1 VRRGGPRA
9 TDEES
14 TPMSYAAL
22 RQRVIDW
29 LDDNY
34 HFGDAASLIKDDEA
48 SFLDNGVLESLGFVQ
63 LRIFLEK
70 TYVIKVDT
78 SKDLR
83 KHFDSLGKIVR
94 YVLGHKDYK
103 GPKA

>member
-1 VRRGGPRA
+1 
-9 TDEES
+9 
-14 TPMSYAAL
+14 MSYAEL

-34 HFGDAASLIKDDEA
+34 HFGDAATLIKDDEA
-48 SFLDNGVLESLGFVQ
+48 SFLDNGVLESLGFVK

-70 TYVIKVDT
+70 TYAIKVDT

-103 GPKA
+103 GPRA